1 LWGLPAVQPQNM
13 AVNAITRPNQGTWL
27 SPPNQS
33 QGGNN

>member
-1 LWGLPAVQPQNM
+1 M

-27 SPPNQS
+27 SPPNQN